1 MRRLRGRCGPDVT
14 VQLTPPRL
22 RFRPQIEV
30 HMTKRIEQ
38 SRRQGHHDPR
48 YGGDRV
54 LTLVPAPPV
63 VPEVVTEEDATFP
76 TPAVLTLLAQP
87 SLPPVSEERVQL

>member
-1 MRRLRGRCGPDVT
+1 
-14 VQLTPPRL
+14 
-22 RFRPQIEV
+22 
-30 HMTKRIEQ
+30 MTKRIEQ
-38 SRRQGHHDPR
+38 SARQGHHDPR

-63 VPEVVTEEDATFP
+63 VPGVVTEEDADATLA
-76 TPAVLTLLAQP
+76 TPAVLTLLPQP